1 MAKVPG
7 FAKVIAGRWRTVEM
21 DSAGAALPKS
31 AAEMRAAK
39 LEIVA

>member
-21 DSAGAALPKS
+21 DIRLRLRKRLSSSTPC
-31 AAEMRAAK
+31 
-39 LEIVA
+39 